1 VGRHRQPPR
10 RNLQGARLTARFTRS
25 RLLRVVVVLLAA
37 AGIGALV
44 WWRGPD
50 WSTVWHAFD
59 AVRWDWVA
67 VAIGLN
73 LLSVVVRA
81 FAWRT
86 VINQAME
93 PPHPRYPLVFSA
105 FSVGLF
111 ANAVLPGRIG
121 ELARVAVLTRK
132 LRLQG
137 RADGT
142 WAALVGTVFAHRLFD
157 LVPTVG
163 LILYVLLTAKIPHWA
178 ISSLVVVGA
187 IGLGLFAFAFAS
199 ARSHDKSVLEDL
211 GPIRRLV
218 EMGRHGLGVLHAP
231 GPAAVAAFF
240 QCCGWLCQFFAVY
253 TAMRAFDIHSPL
265 PAAGL
270 VLLLM
275 NVATLFPLWPG
286 NIGLLQAAIALPLAS
301 YGVATGKA
309 IAYGFGLQA
318 IEASV
323 GVSVGLMFLAR
334 EGLSFAMLRRMPGAS
349 EAEVPASE
357 RKDGEAPR
365 DDRDRAR
372 ARVPG

>member
-1 VGRHRQPPR
+1 V
-10 RNLQGARLTARFTRS
+10 
-25 RLLRVVVVLLAA
+25 LAA
-37 AGIGALV
+37 LAGLVALI

-50 WSTVWHAFD
+50 WGAVWHAFD
-59 AVRWDWVA
+59 AVVWYWVV

-73 LLSVVVRA
+73 LLSVIVRSL
-81 FAWRT
+81 AWNT
-86 VINQAME
+86 VIKQAIP
-93 PPHPRYPLVFSA
+93 PPHPRFQLVFSA

-157 LVPTVG
+157 LLPTVG
-163 LILYVLLTAKIPHWA
+163 LILYVLATAKIPHWA
-178 ISSLVVVGA
+178 LTSLLVVGV
-187 IGLGLFAFAFAS
+187 IGFGLFAFAIAS
-199 ARSHDKSVLEDL
+199 ARHHHQSVVEEV
-211 GPIRRLV
+211 GPVKRLV
-218 EMGRHGLGVLHAP
+218 TMAQHGLAVLHAP
-231 GPAAVAAFF
+231 GPAAAAAFF
-240 QCCGWLCQFFAVY
+240 QCCGWLCQLLAVY
-253 TAMRAFDIHSPL
+253 TTMRAFDIHAPM
-265 PAAGL
+265 PAAAL

-286 NIGLLQAAIALPLAS
+286 NIGLMQAVVALPLRS

-309 IAYGFGLQA
+309 LAFGFGLQA

-323 GVSVGLMFLAR
+323 GVGVGLIFLAR
-334 EGLSFAMLRRMPGAS
+334 EGLSFAMLRRMPGAE
-349 EAEVPASE
+349 EAEVPEEPRAEDEAASV
-357 RKDGEAPR
+357 DGTH
-365 DDRDRAR
+365 AR

>member
-1 VGRHRQPPR
+1 VK
-10 RNLQGARLTARFTRS
+10 
-25 RLLRVVVVLLAA
+25 LRALGSPLVRGLVVLAA
-37 AGIGALV
+37 ACGVGALF

-50 WSTVWHAFD
+50 WGTVGHAFD
-59 AVRWDWVA
+59 AVRWQWVV

-73 LLSVVVRA
+73 LVSVVVRA
-81 FAWRT
+81 VAWRT
-86 VINQAME
+86 VIVQAMP
-93 PPHPRYPLVFSA
+93 PPHPRFPLVFSA

-137 RADGT
+137 RANGT
-142 WAALVGTVFAHRLFD
+142 WAALVGTIFAHRLFD
-157 LVPTVG
+157 LVPTIG

-178 ISSLVVVGA
+178 ISSLAVVGV
-187 IGLGLFAFAFAS
+187 IGFGLFAFAFAS
-199 ARSHDKSVLEDL
+199 ARHHHQSVIEGL
-211 GPIRRLV
+211 GPARRVV
-218 EMGRHGLGVLHAP
+218 EMARHGLGVLHRP

-253 TAMRAFDIHSPL
+253 TAMRAFHIHSPL

-301 YGVATGKA
+301 YGVPAGKA

-323 GVSVGLMFLAR
+323 GVGVGMLFLAR
-334 EGLSFAMLRRMPGAS
+334 EGLSFAMLRRMPAAA
-349 EAEVPASE
+349 EAEVPH
-357 RKDGEAPR
+357 GEGKEAGSP
-365 DDRDRAR
+365 DRAGDRAR